1 MIGDYKKK
9 NKIKNLFSKKNNLLD
24 YSKKL
29 NVKNNFIFYGHK
41 SFPENIL
48 TNCQYLIKLTR
59 EDNPWGRDII
69 EAIYLGLGIIAT
81 GQKSD
86 LIKNNLNGFL
96 LKKYD
101 PKKISKLLLKIDKKI
116 IKKHQKNSKELSNK
130 LFNNK
135 ILKIQFENFWKQF
148 SKKT

>member
-1 MIGDYKKK
+1 M
-9 NKIKNLFSKKNNLLD
+9 
-24 YSKKL
+24 
-29 NVKNNFIFYGHK
+29 
-41 SFPENIL
+41 